1 MQPEL
6 CPPQQQVRTLQVA
19 LERQPPGQRPGYASS
34 IATTSLGPPVL
45 KHWCV
50 WVQPAAAATP
60 VNRWDQRWLD
70 QVSSALTTWGALV
83 PLTLVDNPEQA
94 NVLIHRQRPAR
105 RQVAGVWRASNGRTQ
120 LQVVDV
126 QRQGRRRLEPLVKV
140 MVSPGLR
147 AEALQATALH
157 ELGHAFGLWGHSSV
171 PTDVL
176 AISQGE
182 RPVLVPSQRDRL
194 TLAWVM
200 QQTTRFGSTLRKP
213 IEPAES
219 ESLE

>member
-50 WVQPAAAATP
+50 WVQPAAATP
-60 VNRWDQRWLD
+60 ANRWDQRWLD

-83 PLTLVDNPEQA
+83 PLTLVDNPDQA

-200 QQTTRFGSTLRKP
+200 QQTTRFGSTLRRP

>member
-50 WVQPAAAATP
+50 WVQPAAATP
-60 VNRWDQRWLD
+60 ANRWDQRWLD
-70 QVSSALTTWGALV
+70 QVSSALTTWRALV
-83 PLTLVDNPEQA
+83 PLTLVDNPDQA

-171 PTDVL
+171 PTDAL

-182 RPVLVPSQRDRL
+182 SPVLVPSERDRL
-194 TLAWVM
+194 TLTWVM
-200 QQTTRFGSTLRKP
+200 QQPTRFGSTIQQP
-213 IEPAES
+213 SEPVKS
-219 ESLE
+219 ESPE

>member
-50 WVQPAAAATP
+50 WVQPAAAPTA
-60 VNRWDQRWLD
+60 NRWDQRWLD
-70 QVSSALTTWGALV
+70 QVSSALTTWRALV
-83 PLTLVDNPEQA
+83 PLTLVDNPDQA

-200 QQTTRFGSTLRKP
+200 QQTTRFGSTLPKP
-213 IEPAES
+213 IESAES

>member
-6 CPPQQQVRTLQVA
+6 CPPQQQIRTLQVA
-19 LERQPPGQRPGYASS
+19 LEQQASGQRPGYASS

-50 WVQPAAAATP
+50 WVQPAAATP
-60 VNRWDQRWLD
+60 ANRWDQRWLD

-83 PLTLVDNPEQA
+83 PLTLVDSPDQA

-182 RPVLVPSQRDRL
+182 RPVLVPSERDRL

-200 QQTTRFGSTLRKP
+200 QQPTRFGSTIQQP
-213 IEPAES
+213 SEPVKS
-219 ESLE
+219 ESPE

>member
-50 WVQPAAAATP
+50 WVQPAAATP
-60 VNRWDQRWLD
+60 ANRWDQRWLD

-83 PLTLVDNPEQA
+83 PLTLVDNPDQA

-157 ELGHAFGLWGHSSV
+157 ELGHAFGLWGHSLV

>member
-50 WVQPAAAATP
+50 WVQPAAATP
-60 VNRWDQRWLD
+60 ANRWDQRWLD
-70 QVSSALTTWGALV
+70 QVSSALTTWGSLV
-83 PLTLVDNPEQA
+83 PLTLVDNPDQA

>member
-50 WVQPAAAATP
+50 WVQPAAATP
-60 VNRWDQRWLD
+60 ANRWDQRWLD
-70 QVSSALTTWGALV
+70 QVSSALTIWGALV
-83 PLTLVDNPEQA
+83 PLTLVDNPDQA

>member
-50 WVQPAAAATP
+50 WVQPTAATP
-60 VNRWDQRWLD
+60 ANRWDQRWLD
-70 QVSSALTTWGALV
+70 QVSSALNTWSALV
-83 PLTLVDNPEQA
+83 PLTLVDNPDQA

>member
-1 MQPEL
+1 MQPGL

-50 WVQPAAAATP
+50 WVQPAAATP

-70 QVSSALTTWGALV
+70 QVSSALTTWRALV
-83 PLTLVDNPEQA
+83 PLTLVDNPDQA

-200 QQTTRFGSTLRKP
+200 QQTTRVGSTLRKP

>member
-50 WVQPAAAATP
+50 WVQPAAATP

-83 PLTLVDNPEQA
+83 PLTLVDNPDQA

-200 QQTTRFGSTLRKP
+200 QQTTRFGSTFRRP

>member
-19 LERQPPGQRPGYASS
+19 LERQAPGQRPGYASS

-45 KHWCV
+45 NHWCV
-50 WVQPAAAATP
+50 WVQPADATP
-60 VNRWDQRWLD
+60 ANRWDQRWLD
-70 QVSSALTTWGALV
+70 AVSSALSTWGALV
-83 PLTLVDNPEQA
+83 SLTQVENPERA
-94 NVLIHRQRPAR
+94 NVTIRRQRPAR

-120 LQVVDV
+120 LQIVDV
-126 QRQGRRRLEPLVKV
+126 QRQGRRRLEPQVQVL
-140 MVSPGLR
+140 VSPGLR

-171 PTDVL
+171 PTDAL
-176 AISQGE
+176 AVSQGE
-182 RPVLVPSQRDRL
+182 SPVLVPSERDRL
-194 TLAWVM
+194 TLVWVM
-200 QQTTRFGSTLRKP
+200 QQTTRFGSSIRQP
-213 IEPAES
+213 IESAES

>member
-50 WVQPAAAATP
+50 WVQPSAATP

-83 PLTLVDNPEQA
+83 PLTLVDSPDQA

-200 QQTTRFGSTLRKP
+200 QQTTRFGSTFRRP

-219 ESLE
+219 EPLE

>member
-50 WVQPAAAATP
+50 WVQPAAATP
-60 VNRWDQRWLD
+60 ANRWDQRWLD
-70 QVSSALTTWGALV
+70 QVSSALNTWSALV
-83 PLTLVDNPEQA
+83 PLTLVDNPDQA

-105 RQVAGVWRASNGRTQ
+105 RQETGVWRASNGRTQ

-140 MVSPGLR
+140 LVSPGLR

-176 AISQGE
+176 AISQGQS
-182 RPVLVPSQRDRL
+182 PVLVPSQRDRL

>member
-1 MQPEL
+1 MQPDL

-19 LERQPPGQRPGYASS
+19 LERQAPGQRPGYASS

-45 KHWCV
+45 KHWCI
-50 WVQPAAAATP
+50 WVQPAAATP
-60 VNRWDQRWLD
+60 ANRWDQRWLD
-70 QVSSALTTWGALV
+70 GVSSALTTWGALV
-83 PLTLVDNPEQA
+83 PLTLVDSPKKA

-120 LQVVDV
+120 LQVVDA
-126 QRQGRRRLEPLVKV
+126 QRSGRRRLEPQVKV

-182 RPVLVPSQRDRL
+182 RPVLVPSERDRL
-194 TLAWVM
+194 TLDWVM
-200 QQTTRFGSTLRKP
+200 QQPSRFGSTIRQS
-213 IEPAES
+213 IQPAES

>member
-45 KHWCV
+45 RHWCV
-50 WVQPAAAATP
+50 WIQPAAATP
-60 VNRWDQRWLD
+60 ANRWDQRWLD

-83 PLTLVDNPEQA
+83 PLTLVDNPDQA

>member
-50 WVQPAAAATP
+50 WVQPAAATP
-60 VNRWDQRWLD
+60 ANRWDQRWLD
-70 QVSSALTTWGALV
+70 QVSSALTTWRALV
-83 PLTLVDNPEQA
+83 PLTLVDNPDQA

-126 QRQGRRRLEPLVKV
+126 QRQGLRRLEPLVKV
-140 MVSPGLR
+140 IVSPGLR

-171 PTDVL
+171 PSDVL

>member
-50 WVQPAAAATP
+50 WVQPAAATP
-60 VNRWDQRWLD
+60 ANRWDQRWLD
-70 QVSSALTTWGALV
+70 QVSSALTTWRALV
-83 PLTLVDNPEQA
+83 PLTLVDNPDQA

-105 RQVAGVWRASNGRTQ
+105 RQVAGVWRASNGRTR

>member
-50 WVQPAAAATP
+50 WVQPAAATP

-83 PLTLVDNPEQA
+83 PLTLVDSPDQA

-126 QRQGRRRLEPLVKV
+126 QRQGRLKLEPLVKV

-200 QQTTRFGSTLRKP
+200 QQTTRFGSTFRRP

>member
-50 WVQPAAAATP
+50 WVQPAAATP

-83 PLTLVDNPEQA
+83 PLTLVDNPDQA

-105 RQVAGVWRASNGRTQ
+105 RQVAGLWRASNGRTQ

>member
-50 WVQPAAAATP
+50 WVQPAAATP
-60 VNRWDQRWLD
+60 ANRWAQRWLD
-70 QVSSALTTWGALV
+70 QVSSALTTWRALV
-83 PLTLVDNPEQA
+83 PLTLVDNPDQA

-157 ELGHAFGLWGHSSV
+157 ELGHAFGLWGHSSL

-200 QQTTRFGSTLRKP
+200 QQTTRFGSTLRKS

>member
-50 WVQPAAAATP
+50 WVQPAAATP
-60 VNRWDQRWLD
+60 ANRWDQRWLD

-83 PLTLVDNPEQA
+83 PLTLVDNPDQA

-105 RQVAGVWRASNGRTQ
+105 RQVAGLWRASNGRTQ

>member
-50 WVQPAAAATP
+50 WVQPAAATP
-60 VNRWDQRWLD
+60 ANRWDQRWLD
-70 QVSSALTTWGALV
+70 QVSSALTTWRALV
-83 PLTLVDNPEQA
+83 PLTLVDNPDQA

-200 QQTTRFGSTLRKP
+200 QQTTRFGSTIRQP
-213 IEPAES
+213 GEATES

>member
-19 LERQPPGQRPGYASS
+19 LERQLPGQRPGYASS

-50 WVQPAAAATP
+50 WVQPAAATP
-60 VNRWDQRWLD
+60 ANRWDQRWLD
-70 QVSSALTTWGALV
+70 QVSSALTTWRALV
-83 PLTLVDNPEQA
+83 PLTLVDNPDQA

>member
-19 LERQPPGQRPGYASS
+19 LERQAPDQRPGYASS

-50 WVQPAAAATP
+50 WIQPADATP
-60 VNRWDQRWLD
+60 ANRWDQRWLTA
-70 QVSSALTTWGALV
+70 VSSSLTTWGGFV
-83 PLTLVDNPEQA
+83 PITRVESPEQA
-94 NVLIHRQRPAR
+94 NVLIYRKRPAR

-126 QRQGRRRLEPLVKV
+126 QRLDRRRLEPKV
-140 MVSPGLR
+140 TVLVSPGLR

-171 PTDVL
+171 PSDAL
-176 AISQGE
+176 AVSQGE
-182 RPVLVPSQRDRL
+182 RPVLMPSERDRL

-200 QQTTRFGSTLRKP
+200 QQTTRFGSTIRQP
-213 IEPAES
+213 IEAAES
-219 ESLE
+219 ESPE

>member
-1 MQPEL
+1 MQPDL
-6 CPPQQQVRTLQVA
+6 CPPQQQIQTLKIA
-19 LERQPPGQRPGYASS
+19 LERQPPGQRQGYASS

-50 WVQPAAAATP
+50 WVQPSDASPA
-60 VNRWDQRWLD
+60 NRWDQRWLNA
-70 QVSSALTTWGALV
+70 VSSALTTWGALV
-83 PLTLVDNPEQA
+83 PLTRVDSPEQA
-94 NVLIHRQRPAR
+94 NVMIWRQRPAR
-105 RQVAGVWRASNGRTQ
+105 RLVAGVWRASNGRTQ

-126 QRQGRRRLEPLVKV
+126 QRQDRRRLEPQVKV

-171 PTDVL
+171 PTDAL

-182 RPVLVPSQRDRL
+182 SPVLVPSERDRL

-200 QQTTRFGSTLRKP
+200 RQATRFGSTIRQP
-213 IEPAES
+213 IEPAQSALPE
-219 ESLE
+219 

>member
-50 WVQPAAAATP
+50 WVQPAAVTP

-70 QVSSALTTWGALV
+70 QVSSALTTWRALV
-83 PLTLVDNPEQA
+83 PLTLVDNPDQA

>member
-50 WVQPAAAATP
+50 WVQPAAATP
-60 VNRWDQRWLD
+60 ANRWDQRWLD
-70 QVSSALTTWGALV
+70 QVSSALTTWRALV
-83 PLTLVDNPEQA
+83 PLTLVDNLDQA

-171 PTDVL
+171 STDVL

-200 QQTTRFGSTLRKP
+200 QQTTRFGSMLRKP

>member
-50 WVQPAAAATP
+50 WVQPAAATP

-70 QVSSALTTWGALV
+70 QVSSALNTWGALV
-83 PLTLVDNPEQA
+83 PLTLVDNPDQA

-105 RQVAGVWRASNGRTQ
+105 RHVAGVWRASNGRTQ

-200 QQTTRFGSTLRKP
+200 QQTTRFGSTFRRP

>member
-1 MQPEL
+1 MQPEP

-19 LERQPPGQRPGYASS
+19 LERQAPGQRPGYASS

-50 WVQPAAAATP
+50 WVQPAAATP
-60 VNRWDQRWLD
+60 VNRWDQCWLD
-70 QVSSALTTWGALV
+70 QVSLALNTWRALV
-83 PLTLVDNPEQA
+83 PLTLVDNPDQA

-126 QRQGRRRLEPLVKV
+126 QRQGRRRLEPLVEV

>member
-19 LERQPPGQRPGYASS
+19 LERQAPGQRPGYASS

-50 WVQPAAAATP
+50 WVQPAAATP
-60 VNRWDQRWLD
+60 ANRWDQRWLA
-70 QVSSALTTWGALV
+70 QVSSALTTWGGLV
-83 PLTLVDNPEQA
+83 PLTLVDSPDQA

-126 QRQGRRRLEPLVKV
+126 QRKGRRRLEPLVKV

-182 RPVLVPSQRDRL
+182 RPVLVPSERDRL
-194 TLAWVM
+194 TLTWVM
-200 QQTTRFGSTLRKP
+200 PQPTRFGSTIQQP
-213 IEPAES
+213 SEPVKS
-219 ESLE
+219 ESPE

>member
-50 WVQPAAAATP
+50 WVQPAAATP
-60 VNRWDQRWLD
+60 ANRWDQRWLD
-70 QVSSALTTWGALV
+70 QVSSALTTWRALV
-83 PLTLVDNPEQA
+83 PLTLVDNPDQA

-176 AISQGE
+176 ATSQGE
-182 RPVLVPSQRDRL
+182 SPVLVPSQRDRL

-200 QQTTRFGSTLRKP
+200 RQTTRFGSTLRKP

>member
-50 WVQPAAAATP
+50 WVQPAAATP
-60 VNRWDQRWLD
+60 ANRWDQRWLD
-70 QVSSALTTWGALV
+70 QVSSALTTWGELV
-83 PLTLVDNPEQA
+83 PFTLVDSPDQA

-126 QRQGRRRLEPLVKV
+126 QRQGRLKLEPLVKV

-200 QQTTRFGSTLRKP
+200 QQTTRFGSTFRRP

>member
-50 WVQPAAAATP
+50 WVQPAAATP
-60 VNRWDQRWLD
+60 ANRWDQRWLD
-70 QVSSALTTWGALV
+70 QVSSALNTWGALV
-83 PLTLVDNPEQA
+83 PLTLVDNLDQA

>member
-50 WVQPAAAATP
+50 WVQPAAATP
-60 VNRWDQRWLD
+60 ANRWDQRWLD
-70 QVSSALTTWGALV
+70 QVSSALTTWRALV
-83 PLTLVDNPEQA
+83 PLTLVDNPDQA

-120 LQVVDV
+120 LQVVEV
-126 QRQGRRRLEPLVKV
+126 QRQGHRRLEPLVKV

>member
-50 WVQPAAAATP
+50 WVQPAVSTP
-60 VNRWDQRWLD
+60 ANRWDQRWLD
-70 QVSSALTTWGALV
+70 QVSSALTTWRALV
-83 PLTLVDNPEQA
+83 PLTLVDNPDQA

>member
-50 WVQPAAAATP
+50 WVQPAAATP
-60 VNRWDQRWLD
+60 ANRWDQRWLD
-70 QVSSALTTWGALV
+70 QVSSALTTWRALV
-83 PLTLVDNPEQA
+83 PLTLVDNPDQA

-105 RQVAGVWRASNGRTQ
+105 RQVAGVWRASNGRTE